1 MVGNGVTD
9 YRFDNDIQLLEMTF
23 WYGFISTETYLNV
36 KQFCLGDTPDAMC
49 EEWETEIFT
58 ALDNVNIYDSF
69 GICYNDTQQLKP
81 VLHEGKFEGL
91 LRVGNE
97 IKPYKKYFKAQ
108 ELTPFLIN
116 PVENARK
123 LKNLKLNP
131 PCVYAS
137 PLIDYMNNAN
147 VRTSL
152 HIPPTAPMWELCNG
166 TMNTNYAKYANGS
179 IDVYVNLQGKYR
191 ILIYSGD
198 TDMAVPTYGTR
209 DWIDNLNWTVT
220 QNWKQFYVDGQVGGY
235 AEYRK
240 GGEVE
245 DFEFATIH
253 GAGHM
258 APQWRRGPT
267 YKVIS
272 NFINNQ
278 TLLK

>member
-36 KQFCLGDTPDAMC
+36 KQFCLGDNPAANC

-58 ALDNVNIYDSF
+58 ALDNVNIYDAF

-137 PLIDYMNNAN
+137 PLS
-147 VRTSL
+147 T
-152 HIPPTAPMWELCNG
+152 T
-166 TMNTNYAKYANGS
+166 
-179 IDVYVNLQGKYR
+179 
-191 ILIYSGD
+191 
-198 TDMAVPTYGTR
+198 
-209 DWIDNLNWTVT
+209 
-220 QNWKQFYVDGQVGGY
+220 
-235 AEYRK
+235 
-240 GGEVE
+240 
-245 DFEFATIH
+245 
-253 GAGHM
+253 
-258 APQWRRGPT
+258 
-267 YKVIS
+267 
-272 NFINNQ
+272 
-278 TLLK
+278 